1 MHGTPQRRPH
11 ILFICTDQQRYD
23 TLGAYGNEHART
35 PVLDALAENGVVFDN
50 CYVQNPVCAPSRASL
65 MTGRYVAA
73 HGLHANGV
81 ALPEGNRLFMK
92 NLADAGY
99 DCALFGKQH
108 LSSCFGGRDE
118 IRQDDGYRVYRH
130 SHDPRHPS
138 PENAY
143 HQWLRREHPALY
155 AAAEEGTGSF
165 DDMPTEAHYSHW
177 VAEEAIDYVRA
188 GREPDKPFFAWVNFY
203 DPHHDFVAP
212 PEYLD
217 RFDPAALPSPVG
229 SPADLADRPAVLTEA
244 SVKSYAG
251 HLPGFQD
258 YDEAG
263 IRDIVHNY
271 YAMVALIDDEVGRI
285 LAALDEAGLADDT
298 LVVFTSDHGENLGDH
313 GLLLKGPMFYE
324 GAVRV
329 PLVMRWPAGLPAGER
344 RAGLVQWIDLNAT
357 LTDAAGV
364 PPLPRAQ
371 GTSLL
376 PTARGEADGV
386 RDWAL
391 CEYRDSGHPY
401 ADPCHATML
410 RTGVHK
416 LVVHHGAPVS
426 GRARDGE
433 LYDLAA
439 DPREMTNLWHDA
451 GSRELRAGL
460 EAYLMDVLVAVQD
473 RTQPRDGHW

>member
-1 MHGTPQRRPH
+1 MADSPRRPN

-35 PVLDALAENGVVFDN
+35 PVLDGLAEEGVTFEN

-65 MTGRYVAA
+65 MTGRYVAS

-81 ALPEGNRLFMK
+81 ALPEGNGLFMRA
-92 NLADAGY
+92 LADSGY
-99 DCALFGKQH
+99 DCALVGKQH
-108 LSSCFGGRDE
+108 LSACFDGRDE
-118 IRQDDGYRVYRH
+118 KRQDDGYRIYRH

-143 HQWLRREHPALY
+143 HQWLERTHPELY
-155 AAAEEGTGSF
+155 AEARDGDGSF

-177 VAEEAIDYVRA
+177 VAEEAISYLTED
-188 GREPDKPFFAWVNFY
+188 RERDRPFFAWINFY
-203 DPHHDFVAP
+203 DPHHEFVAP
-212 PEYLD
+212 QEYLN
-217 RFDPAALPSPVG
+217 RFDRDALPAPLG

-244 SVKSYAG
+244 SKESYAG

-258 YDEAG
+258 YDADG
-263 IRDIVHNY
+263 IREIVHNY
-271 YAMVALIDDEVGRI
+271 YAMVSLVDDEVGRI
-285 LAALDEAGLADDT
+285 LAALEDVGLAGDT

-329 PLVMRWPAGLPAGER
+329 PLLMRWPAALPAGER
-344 RAGLVQWIDLNAT
+344 RPALVQWIDLTAT
-357 LTDAAGV
+357 LLEAAGV
-364 PPLPRAQ
+364 RPAPPGQGTDLLPLAQ
-371 GTSLL
+371 GRT
-376 PTARGEADGV
+376 EAV

-391 CEYRDSGHPY
+391 CQYRDSGHPY
-401 ADPCHATML
+401 EDPVHATML
-410 RTGVHK
+410 RTGPHK
-416 LVVHHGAPVS
+416 LVVHHGAPAS

-439 DPREMTNLWHDA
+439 DPGELRNLWRDPEHL
-451 GSRELRAGL
+451 GTRAAL
-460 EAYLMDVLVAVQD
+460 EARLMDVLVATED
-473 RTQPRDGHW
+473 RTQPRDAYW